1 MFRAEELDTAIYAL
15 QDAIGSLELSGAD
28 CASGIIADLKGMI
41 DEMQEELD
49 CYNARQ
55 EAESAARWEQVRRE
69 LTAEYWSM
77 VK

>member
-28 CASGIIADLKGMI
+28 CASGVIADLKGMI

-49 CYNARQ
+49 SYNTRI
-55 EAESAARWEQVRRE
+55 EAEESERYERERRE
-69 LTAEYWSM
+69 MLAEYWSM